1 MCLKYENYDEMNFVV
16 ASNYFKDSHIIN
28 QKSTQ
33 MFQLGT
39 NGTLIKMSAGGFP
52 GGAVVEN
59 LPANAGNTGSSPGLG
74 RSHMPRSN

>member
-16 ASNYFKDSHIIN
+16 VSNYFKDSHIIN

-39 NGTLIKMSAGGFP
+39 NGTLIKMRVLGKNSFLFKKKIRHSI
-52 GGAVVEN
+52 EN
-59 LPANAGNTGSSPGLG
+59 N
-74 RSHMPRSN
+74 